1 VPAAH
6 RILVAGC
13 GAIGSTFACLLRQAG
28 HDVTLL
34 GRPAHLAAIRLRGL
48 RMDGIWGPHFADGFH
63 LATEIDQLSGP
74 YQLILVSVKAYDT
87 EPLVERLSRLLDK
100 DGLAISLQNG
110 LGNVETLARAFG
122 AERSLGA
129 NVLVGAEIPEPG
141 RVTVTVQAAPV
152 VIGPL
157 EPSDCVLMEIIH
169 AWRRAF
175 NDAGLPCETT
185 IRIQSYL
192 WAKVFYNAPLNPLGA
207 LLDVHYGVLGE
218 LAELRAIMDRVI
230 DEAFQVAQGKRIDLL
245 WTDSSDYRDLFYSH
259 LLPSTYHHRSSM
271 LQDLERGR
279 RTEIDA
285 INGRVWRYGEELN
298 IPTPANETLTRLI
311 WQREAGS

>member
-1 VPAAH
+1 
-6 RILVAGC
+6 
-13 GAIGSTFACLLRQAG
+13 
-28 HDVTLL
+28 
-34 GRPAHLAAIRLRGL
+34 
-48 RMDGIWGPHFADGFH
+48 
-63 LATEIDQLSGP
+63 
-74 YQLILVSVKAYDT
+74 
-87 EPLVERLSRLLDK
+87 
-100 DGLAISLQNG
+100 
-110 LGNVETLARAFG
+110 
-122 AERSLGA
+122 
-129 NVLVGAEIPEPG
+129 
-141 RVTVTVQAAPV
+141 
-152 VIGPL
+152 
-157 EPSDCVLMEIIH
+157 MEIIH

-230 DEAFQVAQGKRIDLL
+230 DEAFQVAQGKSIDLL